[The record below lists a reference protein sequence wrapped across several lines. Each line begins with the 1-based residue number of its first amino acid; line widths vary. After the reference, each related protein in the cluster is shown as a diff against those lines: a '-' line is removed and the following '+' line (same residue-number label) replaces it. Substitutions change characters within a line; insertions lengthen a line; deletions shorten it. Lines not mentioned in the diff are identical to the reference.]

1 MTKLLRLDALNELF
15 GWTKNMYLDKLFLFS
30 HHLNYV
36 LHYGPLG
43 GSKNGE
49 AVINYRYGL
58 PDESW
63 PEPDP
68 HDPYSLIDKVG
79 AKFPHIC

>member
-1 MTKLLRLDALNELF
+1 M
-15 GWTKNMYLDKLFLFS
+15 
-30 HHLNYV
+30 

-43 GSKNGE
+43 GSKYGE
-49 AVINYRYGL
+49 AVLNYRYGL

-79 AKFPHIC
+79 AKFLHMFTNLEAAEFFGGRRVLSSHRNRNSHIVL